1 MDATQTETR
10 ALESETILW
19 WPWSMEE
26 YQTTATW
33 FNEVTQQEG
42 TTVEIL
48 PFEAT
53 PPPAFSSF
61 LPICYGLHIRVW
73 AVTNTPD
80 HHVDSPDSEDD
91 VLSCFKTRRCD
102 ETDQDEHEVC
112 CICLDD
118 LYRGSVTSLDCGHEF
133 HPNCIRRWL
142 VCGKN
147 FCPLCK
153 ATAIK
158 EPLHIM
164 LDSLSIN

>member
-1 MDATQTETR
+1 MDATQTETH

-26 YQTTATW
+26 YEMTATW
-33 FNEVTQQEG
+33 FNELAQHER
-42 TTVEIL
+42 TTVDIL

-53 PPPAFSSF
+53 PPPGFSSF
-61 LPICYGLHIRVW
+61 LPNCYGLHIRVW
-73 AVTNTPD
+73 TVTNTD
-80 HHVDSPDSEDD
+80 DHVDSPEDD
-91 VLSCFKTRRCD
+91 VLSSFKTRCCD
-102 ETDQDEHEVC
+102 ETDQDEEEVC

-118 LYRGSVTSLDCGHEF
+118 LYRESVTSLDCGHEF
-133 HPNCIRRWL
+133 HPDCIRRWL
-142 VCGKN
+142 VRGKN

-158 EPLHIM
+158 EPLHLM